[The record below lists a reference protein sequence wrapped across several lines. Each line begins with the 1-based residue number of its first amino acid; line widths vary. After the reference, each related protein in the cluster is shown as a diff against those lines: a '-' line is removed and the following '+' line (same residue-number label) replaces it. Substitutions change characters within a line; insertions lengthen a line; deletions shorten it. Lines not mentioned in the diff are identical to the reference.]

1 MKETIEKRIKT
12 GGREIG
18 TPNKVTKELRL
29 FFKELL
35 DQNQQQIEN
44 DLKELKPKDRIELLI
59 KMAEFV
65 VPKLNKNS
73 VNLENRIDGI
83 DIIIE

>member
-73 VNLENRIDGI
+73 VNLENRID
-83 DIIIE
+83 